1 MLRPAEDEDDEI
13 AVEEEAPDLAAGE
26 RPIPPGG
33 VPDDVAEAALPE
45 PPAAAE
51 DQRELDAEEAG
62 PAPAPAP
69 APAADPAPSAGASS
83 AAADAATAPAS

>member
-13 AVEEEAPDLAAGE
+13 AVEEESPDLAAGE

-45 PPAAAE
+45 QPAAAE
-51 DQRELDAEEAG
+51 DQRELDAEEAS
-62 PAPAPAP
+62 PAPVP
-69 APAADPAPSAGASS
+69 APAADPAPTAGASS
-83 AAADAATAPAS
+83 AAADAATPAP